1 MGLIPGQA
9 TNQGATTRCGKKK
22 KRKER
27 KLRRETN
34 TQKIIIPFS
43 YTLLTVTKE
52 FFLVST
58 AQLFGVNLVPL
69 SCSDR
74 TVAYFEH
81 QQAVAKCAAQPRAEA
96 CLYSC
101 DLGKNL
107 TSQ

>member
-1 MGLIPGQA
+1 MWQK
-9 TNQGATTRCGKKK
+9 KKK

-81 QQAVAKCAAQPRAEA
+81 QQAVAKCATQPRVDA
-96 CLYSC
+96 LSV
-101 DLGKNL
+101 LV
-107 TSQ
+107 